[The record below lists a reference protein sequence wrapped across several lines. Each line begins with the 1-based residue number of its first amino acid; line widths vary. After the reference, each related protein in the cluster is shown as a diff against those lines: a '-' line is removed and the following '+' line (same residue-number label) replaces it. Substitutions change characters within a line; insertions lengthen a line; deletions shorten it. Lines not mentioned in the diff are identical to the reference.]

1 MVHRRLYIAIADTAA
16 AVHPLTRASLSHV
29 FATRDYIVLTAVDRV
44 FAHLQRSYKFVQF
57 TRAILLQR

>member
-16 AVHPLTRASLSHV
+16 AINSLTRASLSHV
-29 FATRDYIVLTAVDRV
+29 FAARDYVVLTAVDRV

-57 TRAILLQR
+57 ARAVLLQR